1 MNYAM
6 LTARR
11 RRTPVP
17 LITITSQPQGVT
29 SGGEATFSVSAAAS
43 DGSTLQY
50 QWQVS
55 TDSGATFSDVS
66 GEVSSSLALSGLT
79 VSESG
84 NQYRVLVS
92 AAGAATVP
100 SNAATYTFTVVVS
113 ITQQPNDQLASGGAA
128 TFTAA
133 AATND
138 GSSVSYQWQLST
150 NNGASYSDVSGA
162 TSSTLSLTSLQSS
175 ANGRRYRVVAS
186 AAGATSVTSNAA
198 TLIVLQPS
206 VSITQQP
213 PQLST
218 THNNN
223 LEINGYQAAGT
234 LLTAAINNADQGSTL
249 TYNWQISETGS
260 GGWQNLSDVG
270 VWSQYFGYAQG
281 QTENNLIVGYKGI
294 GPTSLT
300 VYFRCQVGVSPTG
313 TGATSNTLVTVT
325 FMTP

>member
-17 LITITSQPQGVT
+17 LITITSQPQSVT

-55 TDSGATFSDVS
+55 TDSGATFSDVA

-113 ITQQPNDQLASGGAA
+113 ITQQPNDELASGGAA

-138 GSSVSYQWQLST
+138 GSSVSYQWQVST
-150 NNGASYSDVSGA
+150 NGGASYSNVPAA
-162 TSSTLSLTSLQSS
+162 TSASLALTGLTSS

-186 AAGATSVTSNAA
+186 AAGASSVTSNAA
-198 TLIVLQPS
+198 TLFVLQPS
-206 VSITQQP
+206 VSITSQP
-213 PQLST
+213 TQFSDLLASGSTGGKENVGSILSAT
-218 THNNN
+218 I
-223 LEINGYQAAGT
+223 E
-234 LLTAAINNADQGSTL
+234 NADPDSTL
-249 TYNWQISETGS
+249 TYNWQVSETGT
-260 GGWQNLSDVG
+260 GGWQDLSVAA
-270 VWSQYFGYAQG
+270 VWQLYFGYASG
-281 QTENNLIVGYKGI
+281 QTSNNLRLGYKGAGSAQI
-294 GPTSLT
+294 D
-300 VYFRCQVGVSPTG
+300 VFIRCQVGVSPTG
-313 TGATSNTLVTVT
+313 IGATSNTVTPVT
-325 FMTP
+325 FLN

>member
-17 LITITSQPQGVT
+17 LITITSQPQSVT
-29 SGGEATFSVSAAAS
+29 SGGEATFSVSAVAS
-43 DGSTLQY
+43 DGSPLQY
-50 QWQVS
+50 QWQAS

-66 GEVSSSLALSGLT
+66 GAVSSSLALSGLT

-100 SNAATYTFTVVVS
+100 SDSATYTFTVVVS

-138 GSSVSYQWQLST
+138 GSSVSYQWQVST
-150 NNGASYSDVSGA
+150 NGGASYSNVPAA
-162 TSSTLSLTSLQSS
+162 TSASLALTGLTSS

-186 AAGATSVTSNAA
+186 AAGASSATSNAA
-198 TLIVLQPS
+198 TLFVLQPS
-206 VSITQQP
+206 VSITSQP
-213 PQLST
+213 TQFSDLHASGSTGGKENVGSILSAT
-218 THNNN
+218 I
-223 LEINGYQAAGT
+223 E
-234 LLTAAINNADQGSTL
+234 NADPDSTL
-249 TYNWQISETGS
+249 TYNWQVSETGT
-260 GGWQNLSDVG
+260 GGWQDLSVAA
-270 VWSQYFGYAQG
+270 VWQLYFGYAGG
-281 QTENNLIVGYKGI
+281 QTSNNLQLGYKGAGSTQI
-294 GPTSLT
+294 D
-300 VYFRCQVGVSPTG
+300 VFIRCQVGVSPTG
-313 TGATSNTLVTVT
+313 IGATSNTVTPVT
-325 FMTP
+325 FLN

>member
-17 LITITSQPQGVT
+17 LITITSQPQSVT
-29 SGGEATFSVSAAAS
+29 SGGEATFSVSAVAS

-138 GSSVSYQWQLST
+138 GSSVSYQWQVST
-150 NNGASYSDVSGA
+150 NGGASYSNVPAA
-162 TSSTLSLTSLQSS
+162 TSASLALTGLTSS

-186 AAGATSVTSNAA
+186 AAGASSATSNAA
-198 TLIVLQPS
+198 TLFVLQPS
-206 VSITQQP
+206 ASITSQP
-213 PQLST
+213 TQFSDLFASGSTGGRENVGSILSAT
-218 THNNN
+218 I
-223 LEINGYQAAGT
+223 E
-234 LLTAAINNADQGSTL
+234 NADPDSTL
-249 TYNWQISETGS
+249 TYNWQVSETGT
-260 GGWQNLSDVG
+260 GGWQDLSVAA
-270 VWSQYFGYAQG
+270 VWQLYFGYAGG
-281 QTENNLIVGYKGI
+281 QTSNNLQLGYKGAGSTQI
-294 GPTSLT
+294 D
-300 VYFRCQVGVSPTG
+300 VFIRCQVGVSPAG
-313 TGATSNTLVTVT
+313 IGATSNTVTPVT
-325 FMTP
+325 FLN

>member
-17 LITITSQPQGVT
+17 LITITSQPHSVT
-29 SGGEATFSVSAAAS
+29 SGGEATFTVSAAAS
-43 DGSTLQY
+43 NGSPLQY

-100 SNAATYTFTVVVS
+100 SDAATYTFTVVVT
-113 ITQQPNDQLASGGAA
+113 ITQQPTNQQASSGSA

-133 AATND
+133 ATTND

-150 NNGASYSDVSGA
+150 DNGVSYSDVSGA

-186 AAGATSVTSNAA
+186 AAGAAPATSNAA
-198 TLIVLQPS
+198 TLIVLQPKA
-206 VSITQQP
+206 SITQQP
-213 PQLST
+213 TQFSDV
-218 THNNN
+218 
-223 LEINGYQAAGT
+223 YAAGST
-234 LLTAAINNADQGSTL
+234 GNFNNVGSILTAVIQNPDPGSTL
-249 TYNWQISETGS
+249 TYNWQLSETGV
-260 GGWQNLSDVG
+260 GGWQDLSVTA
-270 VWSQYFGYAQG
+270 VWSQYFSSASGV
-281 QTENNLIVGYKGI
+281 TSNNLVLGYKGSGATI
-294 GPTSLT
+294 IN
-300 VYFRCQVGVSPTG
+300 VFIRCQVGVSPTG
-313 TGATSNTLVTVT
+313 TGATSNTISQVD
-325 FMTP
+325 F